1 VKDCKFTDLSER
13 TRDTKTRKD
22 EKCVPSSKWASTN
35 RYKKKIFNLR
45 FDLMKEKEKN
55 QELLK
60 KIARTKEEAKKGKIL
75 IPIEI
80 IYYAIKFLHQA
91 GEKVAYI
98 NFEDNDFLSLELYDQ
113 TYSYDAS
120 RVDSN

>member
-1 VKDCKFTDLSER
+1 MKNAYHHQSGRVQID
-13 TRDTKTRKD
+13 
-22 EKCVPSSKWASTN
+22 N
-35 RYKKKIFNLR
+35 KKKIFNLR
-45 FDLMKEKEKN
+45 LDLMEEKEKN

-60 KIARTKEEAKKGKIL
+60 KLDRTKEEAKKGKIL

-80 IYYAIKFLHQA
+80 VYYVIKFLHQA
-91 GEKVAYI
+91 GEKFAYI

-120 RVDSN
+120 GV

>member
-1 VKDCKFTDLSER
+1 MNLSEKDG
-13 TRDTKTRKD
+13 DTKTQKD

-45 FDLMKEKEKN
+45 LDLMKEKEKN

-60 KIARTKEEAKKGKIL
+60 KLDRTKEEAKKGKIL

-80 IYYAIKFLHQA
+80 VYYVIKFLHQA
-91 GEKVAYI
+91 GEKFAYI

-120 RVDSN
+120 RV

>member
-1 VKDCKFTDLSER
+1 LSER
-13 TRDTKTRKD
+13 TRDTKTQKD

-35 RYKKKIFNLR
+35 RYKKKIFNLGL
-45 FDLMKEKEKN
+45 DLMKEKEKN

-60 KIARTKEEAKKGKIL
+60 KLDRTKEEAKKGKIL

-80 IYYAIKFLHQA
+80 VYYVIKFLHQA
-91 GEKVAYI
+91 GEKFAYI

-120 RVDSN
+120 GV

>member
-1 VKDCKFTDLSER
+1 
-13 TRDTKTRKD
+13 
-22 EKCVPSSKWASTN
+22 
-35 RYKKKIFNLR
+35 
-45 FDLMKEKEKN
+45 MKEKEKN

-60 KIARTKEEAKKGKIL
+60 KLDRTNEEAKKKGKIL

-80 IYYAIKFLHQA
+80 VYYAIKFLHQA

-120 RVDSN
+120 RV

>member
-13 TRDTKTRKD
+13 TRDNKTRKD
-22 EKCVPSSKWASTN
+22 EKCVPSSKWANTN
-35 RYKKKIFNLR
+35 RYKKKTFNLR
-45 FDLMKEKEKN
+45 LDLMKEKEKN

-60 KIARTKEEAKKGKIL
+60 KLDRTNEEAKKKGKIL

-80 IYYAIKFLHQA
+80 VYYAIKFLHQA

-120 RVDSN
+120 RV